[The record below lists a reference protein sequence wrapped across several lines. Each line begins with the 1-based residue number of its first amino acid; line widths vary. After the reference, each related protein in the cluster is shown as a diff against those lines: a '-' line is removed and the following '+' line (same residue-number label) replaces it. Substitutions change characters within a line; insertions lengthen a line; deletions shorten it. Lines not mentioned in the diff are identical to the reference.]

1 MSWIN
6 EYIYLI
12 EKYAVRESDDI
23 DCEHINSP
31 KRLYILCYHILNE
44 NKYPFIQFMLEKGL
58 DIDAKTSL
66 HLPFIEITSNTHDDI
81 HKLIVSKIGLYLHS
95 SIDNIW
101 SIKNIVYKGL
111 INDSAERL
119 YALVDISNVDI
130 RNMHYVETNQK
141 GNQSRIVFA
150 LPSEIINFG
159 YIYNV
164 KVHETVKE
172 LFYDLPELGV
182 LHDKHNKKPYPLP
195 DAVYSGSFFDN
206 VVHSSI
212 FGPSRKFINETGR
225 SCFYFNTE
233 FEDAFLDGGWAND
246 VFYTPKD
253 VVDRN
258 SRFKKYIRGG
268 ITRYALFPE
277 SFTMVE
283 ADDDE
288 IVFSSDLLDTLD
300 TSKQLYVVRRLID
313 DVKVLILV
321 RDYDSFVPLSYCE
334 IDMKSLGDKY
344 DVNNVRLYRLS

>member
-12 EKYAVRESDDI
+12 EKYAIMEHDDI
-23 DCEHINSP
+23 DCNNIINT
-31 KRLYILCYHILNE
+31 KRLYILCYHISNE
-44 NKYPFIQFMLEKGL
+44 NKYPFIQFMLEKVL

-66 HLPFIEITSNTHDDI
+66 HLPFIEITSNTYGDI
-81 HKLIVSKIGLYLHS
+81 HKLIVSKLGFFLHS
-95 SIDNIW
+95 SIDNVW

-119 YALVDISNVDI
+119 YALVDISNIDI
-130 RNMHYVETNQK
+130 RNMHYVETNQRE
-141 GNQSRIVFA
+141 NQSRIIFA

-159 YIYNV
+159 CVYNV
-164 KVHETVKE
+164 NVNDLVKE

-182 LHDKHNKKPYPLP
+182 LHDPQNKKTYPLP

-206 VVHSSI
+206 VVYSSI

-233 FEDAFLDGGWAND
+233 FQHAFLDGGWASD
-246 VFYTPKD
+246 IFYTPTD
-253 VVDRN
+253 VIDRN
-258 SRFKKYIRGG
+258 SRLKKYVRGG

-277 SFTMVE
+277 IFSIID

-288 IVFSSDLLDTLD
+288 IVFSNELLDTLD
-300 TSKQLYVVRRLID
+300 TCKQLYIVRRLID

-334 IDMKSLGDKY
+334 INMKSLGDKY
-344 DVNNVRLYRLS
+344 DPTKVYEVI